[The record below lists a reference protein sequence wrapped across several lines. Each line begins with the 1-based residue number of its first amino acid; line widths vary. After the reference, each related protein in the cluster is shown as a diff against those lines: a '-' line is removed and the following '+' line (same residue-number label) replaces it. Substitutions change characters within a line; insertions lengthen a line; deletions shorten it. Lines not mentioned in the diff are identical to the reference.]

1 MLLLDPDD
9 VLGATRRLGE
19 VRRHADDTPAGCEV
33 MQQSSGP
40 WIRATRHADW
50 VHTQLDVDFARI
62 GLARASGRLAQGR
75 STADLGPAQSGPQLV
90 RFNGRPA
97 DMPRAGRMLKEH
109 GPPVKHLLVDGGVGS
124 GKTSTLVNAW
134 TTTSTMAARKC
145 HDCQQMQ
152 P

>member
-9 VLGATRRLGE
+9 VLGATRRLGATRADVERLLE
-19 VRRHADDTPAGCEV
+19 VRRHADDTPGCEV

-50 VHTQLDVDFARI
+50 VHTQLDADFARI

-97 DMPRAGRMLKEH
+97 DMPRAGRTTKGEMLKE
-109 GPPVKHLLVDGGVGS
+109 DE
-124 GKTSTLVNAW
+124 T
-134 TTTSTMAARKC
+134 
-145 HDCQQMQ
+145 
-152 P
+152 